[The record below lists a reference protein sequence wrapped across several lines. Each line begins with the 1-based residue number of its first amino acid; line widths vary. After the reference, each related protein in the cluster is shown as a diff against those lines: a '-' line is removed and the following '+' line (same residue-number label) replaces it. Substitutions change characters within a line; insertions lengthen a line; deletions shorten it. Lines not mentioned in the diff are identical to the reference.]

1 MFEPTWTGSQDT
13 KQQRFGG
20 NVISARESGKIEDGG
35 VSSVGLVS
43 SQTSSSNSVLAK
55 LREKRKILD
64 IGGTS
69 KTPKNERLRDVSTY
83 AQLQQRIYDF
93 LSKEEHKEGVSTE
106 IILKEFSNSVSDQD
120 AAIFK
125 RLLNNAAQKFCG
137 KWRLRR
143 S

>member
-1 MFEPTWTGSQDT
+1 M
-13 KQQRFGG
+13 
-20 NVISARESGKIEDGG
+20 ISARESGKIEDGG

-64 IGGTS
+64 IGATS

-83 AQLQQRIYDF
+83 AQLQQRICDF

>member
-1 MFEPTWTGSQDT
+1 LFEPTWTGSQDT

>member
-1 MFEPTWTGSQDT
+1 MFEPTWTGSQET

-64 IGGTS
+64 IGATS

>member
-64 IGGTS
+64 IGATS